1 MDDANASR
9 SAAGAA
15 LTRLVLESFR
25 LNARVLAAGD
35 RITREFGTTTARW
48 SLLSQLELAGE
59 ARTVA
64 QVARAL
70 GLKRQGIQRLA
81 DALHVEGLLEF
92 LPNPGHARAMLVSP
106 TASGRRLLERLNRR
120 QAQWANRLGV
130 DLEARA
136 LDRAAAGLLALRT
149 VLEADEVRLRRSRL
163 RAQAA

>member
-1 MDDANASR
+1 MDVAPASR

-15 LTRLVLESFR
+15 LTQLVLESFR

-48 SLLSQLELAGE
+48 SVLSQLELAGE

-81 DALHVEGLLEF
+81 DALHAEGLLAF
-92 LPNPGHARAMLVSP
+92 TPNPGHARAMLVAP

-120 QAQWANRLGV
+120 QAQWANRIGL
-130 DLEARA
+130 DLDVRA
-136 LDRAAAGLLALRT
+136 LDRATAGVRDLRNALD
-149 VLEADEVRLRRSRL
+149 VDEARLRRARRPA
-163 RAQAA
+163 RAA

>member
-1 MDDANASR
+1 MDDASPAR

-25 LNARVLAAGD
+25 LNARALAAGD

-59 ARTVA
+59 PRTVA

-81 DALHVEGLLEF
+81 DALHAEGLLEF
-92 LPNPGHARAMLVSP
+92 RPNPGHARAMLVAP
-106 TASGRRLLERLNRR
+106 TASGRSLLERLDRR
-120 QAQWANRLGV
+120 QARWANRLGAGL
-130 DLEARA
+130 DART
-136 LDRAAAGLLALRT
+136 LDRAATGLLALRGA
-149 VLEADEVRLRRSRL
+149 LEADEARLRRTRRTP
-163 RAQAA
+163 RAA